1 MCLCRTDL
9 NKFVD
14 CGSHTE
20 PVVAFVTWPEN
31 LLTASS
37 FMLGQTTVKIVRSAI
52 KGRTV
57 CLLVLAVLPWHLP
70 AYLLHALNLFSCAW
84 NAVLVFHKGLITPQ
98 QGVGWAGSRVRAGQ
112 AGGTCLSLQLSS
124 LQPTLRCPSSG
135 KCVHSA
141 SPMGHCC
148 TSQWQVGTNVA
159 PTKINF
165 WWLHKTWM
173 AI

>member
-135 KCVHSA
+135 EVRAQCITHGSLLYFPMA
-141 SPMGHCC
+141 SWYKRGSNKNQFLVTP
-148 TSQWQVGTNVA
+148 
-159 PTKINF
+159 
-165 WWLHKTWM
+165 
-173 AI
+173 